1 MARFLQIWCLT
12 VPRGEEKSALPL
24 ELLRHRVFIAEMF
37 TLRKPLSHIIL
48 LLAVIHIFTVANPS
62 HIKKKKI
69 PAMCFPFF
77 MPLPHPGPNGSQT
90 LSLRCRLQSPPSVR
104 PTFPNSYHGENTLSR
119 KSTGRNQ

>member
-62 HIKKKKI
+62 HIKKKNTGNVFSI
-69 PAMCFPFF
+69 FHAIAT
-77 MPLPHPGPNGSQT
+77 S
-90 LSLRCRLQSPPSVR
+90 R
-104 PTFPNSYHGENTLSR
+104 P
-119 KSTGRNQ
+119 

>member
-1 MARFLQIWCLT
+1 MIIKVSWHVFFCLT

-62 HIKKKKI
+62 HIKKKKYRQCVFHFSCHCHI
-69 PAMCFPFF
+69 QALMEV
-77 MPLPHPGPNGSQT
+77 
-90 LSLRCRLQSPPSVR
+90 RL
-104 PTFPNSYHGENTLSR
+104 
-119 KSTGRNQ
+119 